1 MYLIT
6 VYPGKAGGYF
16 ADKGCGQAR
25 REGNEAPV
33 IARLGRLFLGKL
45 RKSISVFGARGL
57 YVAVLTAIPNAEIMG
72 EPR

>member
-6 VYPGKAGGYF
+6 VYPGKAGIFCRQGVR
-16 ADKGCGQAR
+16 AGAKGGR
-25 REGNEAPV
+25 KAPV
-33 IARLGRLFLGKL
+33 IARLDRVFLGKL
-45 RKSISVFGARGL
+45 RKGISVFGAGGL